1 MRDLVVAGGT
11 TGMGR
16 ALALH
21 YLGQGA
27 RVTVVGSSA
36 ARGASFLA
44 AASASAGDAAFVQ
57 ADLRTVAENERV
69 MAAVRSRHSRLDGLV
84 LTAMMAPLRREVTV
98 DGFETA
104 FALYYVS
111 RFLLSYGLTDLLEKG
126 SAPVIVSIGGTG
138 LTAGSIVWDDLT
150 LSRGFGAVKATLQ
163 AGRANDLLGVRYVQN
178 HPSGR
183 TRFVLD
189 HPGHTHSGTNHTPQ
203 PLRTVLRVIGKL
215 FAQSPDQAVAPII
228 RLIDAPPTSQRLI
241 PWDRDQPVDLSL
253 PTLDP
258 ANAQRLYDLTRHLV
272 EDVTEAAS

>member
-21 YLGQGA
+21 YLRLGA

-36 ARGASFLA
+36 ARGAEFL
-44 AASASAGDAAFVQ
+44 ASAGDGDGAFVQ
-57 ADLRTVAENERV
+57 ADLRSVAENARV
-69 MAAVRSRHSRLDGLV
+69 LAAVRSRHSRLDGLV

-98 DGFETA
+98 DGFESA

-111 RFLLSYGLTDLLEKG
+111 RFVLSYGLTSLLEKG

-138 LTAGSIVWDDLT
+138 MTTGSIAWDDLT
-150 LSRGFGAVKATLQ
+150 LSRGFGMVKATLQ
-163 AGRANDLLGVRYVQN
+163 AGRANDLLGVHYVQN

-183 TRFVLD
+183 TRFLLD
-189 HPGHTHSGTNHTPQ
+189 HPGHTDSGTNHTPQ
-203 PLRTVLRVIGKL
+203 PLRTVLRVVGKL
-215 FAQSPDQAVAPII
+215 FAQTPEQAVAPII
-228 RLIDAPPTSQRLI
+228 ELMDAPPSGQRLI
-241 PWDRDQPVDLSL
+241 AWDRDKPVDLAL

-258 ANAQRLYDLTRHLV
+258 TNAQRLYDLTKHLV
-272 EDVTEAAS
+272 EDVDEAAAS